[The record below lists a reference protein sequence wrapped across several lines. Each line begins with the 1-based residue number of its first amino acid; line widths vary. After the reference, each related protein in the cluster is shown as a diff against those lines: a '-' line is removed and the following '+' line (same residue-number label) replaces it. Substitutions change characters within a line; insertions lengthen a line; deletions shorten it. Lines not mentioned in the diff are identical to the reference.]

1 MKHFFVIC
9 LLIGSVLSSFAQDTY
24 VRPSVSLA
32 NFNFSDANSSL
43 NLGDVEVP
51 ANLDATSLS
60 KNKFSINGAMSSV
73 TNEQII
79 ASFINA
85 GGAIAA
91 ISAIAPANADGS
103 DWDMDAILSRA
114 EYSAT
119 DQDVNLTSQTIR
131 GTEGSGSRYLD
142 IVNKMLAKNYVL
154 AFNMGQ
160 AKSYTQKNING
171 RTVGRGFKQDL
182 TYYVLKISDPF
193 VANPELTPSTL
204 SLANIDVSVITS
216 ATASLTAVNLDA
228 STKKK
233 SNTELKNELKK
244 SLLDAAWAGSMQN
257 VDGWKPKTTLERKK
271 RIALGTK
278 ENLKIDNRFFVY
290 ENVQNELG
298 EVVKKKRS
306 TMRVRKVGNNDGVST
321 GNSARSVLYKIGPG
335 KAKEG
340 MLVEQNEDSGVGI
353 SVGYGTFSWMR
364 FDMRLKGIMPGLMA
378 FVDIHPYPGK
388 VELDMDA
395 YLSGPGLAPTYS
407 SLYGGL
413 EGTFTALA
421 ANVYAGLEKQM
432 RLTPGLYLSP
442 FVGAGYSVVELT
454 GSALTFGNGESLN
467 WDAGDTGLMGGQVFG
482 QVSGTAGGRVGLQ
495 LSADLSVNFT
505 AAYVVPVIG
514 GWTDAA
520 LVYTGSPDDVLYNL
534 GYSAAETDQDYLES
548 YYNNVIKEMPAMP
561 DGLEFTVMLRYEF

>member
-1 MKHFFVIC
+1 MKHFFVAF
-9 LLIGSVLSSFAQDTY
+9 LFIGSIISSFAQDTY

-32 NFNFSDANSSL
+32 NFNFSDSNSSL

-51 ANLDATSLS
+51 KNLDATSLS

-73 TNEQII
+73 TNEQMT

-103 DWDMDAILSRA
+103 AWDMDAILSRA

-131 GTEGSGSRYLD
+131 GTDGSGNRYLE
-142 IVNKMLAKNYVL
+142 IVNKMLGKNYVVG
-154 AFNMGQ
+154 FNMGQ

-171 RTVGRGFKQDL
+171 KTVGSGFKQDL
-182 TYYVLKISDPF
+182 TYYVLKIGNPF
-193 VANPELTPSTL
+193 VENPQLLPATL
-204 SLANIDVSVITS
+204 ASAKIDVTVVTS
-216 ATASLTAVNLDA
+216 ATVSLTAVNLNA
-228 STKKK
+228 SPKKK
-233 SNTELKNELKK
+233 SSTELKNELKK
-244 SLLDAAWAGSMQN
+244 SLIDAAWAGSMQN

-278 ENLKIDNRFFVY
+278 ENLKIDNRFFVF

-388 VELDMDA
+388 VEFDMDT

-421 ANVYAGLEKQM
+421 ANVYAGLEKQT
-432 RLTPGLYLSP
+432 RLTPGLYISP

-482 QVSGTAGGRVGLQ
+482 QISGTAGGRVGLQ

-534 GYSAAETDQDYLES
+534 GYYEAETDQDILES
-548 YYNNVIKEMPAMP
+548 YYDNIIKDMPAMP